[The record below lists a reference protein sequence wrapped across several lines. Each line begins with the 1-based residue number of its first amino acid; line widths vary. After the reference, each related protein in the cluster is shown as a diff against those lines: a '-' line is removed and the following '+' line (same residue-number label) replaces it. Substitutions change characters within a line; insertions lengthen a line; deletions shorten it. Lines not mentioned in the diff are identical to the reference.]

1 MMANYQFWIDYIS
14 KKRLDELSPGKK
26 NKPYFHL
33 SHTDG
38 ILKPDQWDP
47 REPDCVRY
55 ISIACCRTTQDLS
68 KQVRVHLNKEEWR
81 IHYWAL
87 TYSPEAA
94 KKLKLPTPDLERII
108 STHNKRL
115 KEFLEVRY

>member
-1 MMANYQFWIDYIS
+1 MNYQFWIDYTS
-14 KKRLDELSPGKK
+14 KKSLDELSPGKK
-26 NKPYFHL
+26 NNPYFHL

-55 ISIACCRTTQDLS
+55 ISIATCTTIQELS
-68 KQVRVHLNKEEWR
+68 DQIRGHLNKEEWR
-81 IHYWAL
+81 IHYWVL

-94 KKLKLPTPDLERII
+94 KKLKPPTPNLERII
-108 STHNKRL
+108 AKHNKGL
-115 KEFLEVRY
+115 QGFLALRY